1 MAWSQSYRQNGSD
14 IVKHTFAWVSNASG
28 AATVAST
35 AVISGAIQR
44 VVIIP
49 SGTAAPTTLYDLT
62 LTDSDSV
69 DCLAGQGANMSATV
83 TLNTCSGTP
92 LKDGTTT
99 SVIPMVV
106 DSILTLNVTNA
117 GDTKAGTVVVYVR

>member
-1 MAWSQSYRQNGSD
+1 MPWVQSYRQNGTD
-14 IVKHTFAWVSNASG
+14 IVKHTFTFVASGAG

-35 AVISGAIQR
+35 VVISGEIVR

-49 SGTAAPTTLYDLT
+49 SASAAPTTLYDLT

-69 DCLAGQGANMSATV
+69 DVLAAQGANMSATV
-83 TLNTCSGTP
+83 TLNICPGTP

-117 GDTKAGTVVVYVR
+117 GSAGAGTVIVYVR